1 MNKKPATPQLVV
13 DNDKVLLIEVA
24 SEFDMICRAIKR
36 ERITNGPDSPRLG
49 KLRELH
55 STALKRVLCKL
66 AQTPAKRRSR
76 SRAKLKLLDQQIDE

>member
-24 SEFDMICRAIKR
+24 SEFDMISRAMKR